1 MSNAF
6 PTPPAPPDRVRLP
19 RRYAGTGESFPGD
32 YHYNPP
38 TSDALPG
45 AAPPR

>member
-1 MSNAF
+1 M
-6 PTPPAPPDRVRLP
+6 PRAPPDRVLPP
-19 RRYAGTGESFPGD
+19 RRDAGNGESFPGD

-45 AAPPR
+45 VAPPR

>member
-1 MSNAF
+1 MHFS
-6 PTPPAPPDRVRLP
+6 TSRAPPDRVPPP
-19 RRYAGTGESFPGD
+19 RRDVGTGESFPGD